1 MSEQPEERVWRPEWP
16 APVHSLLRQQRRGA
30 GDPTQAEDGRVLWR
44 ASRTPEGP
52 VTLRVE
58 DRASEGAVGLT
69 AWGPGR
75 SWALW
80 QAPALLGA
88 QDDVSGFEPRTPL
101 VERLWRNQPHWRLG
115 RTEIVLESLVPSI
128 IEQKVTGQEA
138 FASIRRLV
146 RRHGE
151 PAPGPGST
159 RGLWVPPTA
168 EAVAAIPSWEWLALG
183 VDGARSST
191 VVRAARVAASLQ
203 RVVDTEP
210 GRLDAALTSLHR
222 IGRWT
227 SAEVRQRVVGDPDAV
242 SFDDYHLAT
251 QVGWALGHTRF
262 TDADME
268 EYLEP
273 WRPHR
278 GRVAHLL
285 RGVGMSRPRRG
296 PRMAPRTHLPVRG
309 R

>member
-1 MSEQPEERVWRPEWP
+1 MV
-16 APVHSLLRQQRRGA
+16 
-30 GDPTQAEDGRVLWR
+30 WR
-44 ASRTPEGP
+44 ASRTPDGP
-52 VTLRVE
+52 VSLRVE
-58 DRASEGAVGLT
+58 ERADLGEVHLA

-75 SWALW
+75 GWALT
-80 QAPALLGA
+80 QAPALLGDE
-88 QDDVSGFEPRTPL
+88 DDVSGFEPRTRM
-101 VERLWRNQPHWRLG
+101 VEELWRRQPHWRLG
-115 RTEIVLESLVPSI
+115 RTGIVIESLVPSV

-151 PAPGPGST
+151 RAPGPGGD
-159 RGLWVPPTA
+159 RGLWVPPGADT
-168 EAVAAIPSWEWLALG
+168 VAAVPSWEWLALG

-191 VVRAARVAASLQ
+191 VVRAARVASSLQ
-203 RVVDTEP
+203 RVVDRDP
-210 GRLDAALTSLHR
+210 GRLDAALTSIHR

-251 QVGWALGHTRF
+251 QVGWALGYTRF
-262 TDADME
+262 SDADME

-285 RGVGMSRPRRG
+285 RGVGMARPRRG